1 MLQALIPAGAFL
13 AKYATPL
20 LATGGALMGG
30 KAAYEAS
37 GGDIGATALGA
48 GAGAFGLPAL
58 KGVASK
64 ARQAASEGL
73 SGLTGSSISAAN
85 RVLQARGI
93 DPNTVSL
100 AERARMG
107 SNVSRIASV
116 LPTAAGAA
124 VLGGGAL
131 LVPRL
136 AGAVGS
142 GGKNLASSVP
152 QAVGLGRAATYSYD
166 PNTGF
171 PVYSSSAVPEN
182 LPGSANLLD
191 QQNLIGPYQAN
202 LLYRRQL
209 GDVEL
214 DQLKNQSQ
222 YIANITDVAKKREM
236 ERQLAAAKVRQELE
250 TGAALTLQ
258 GQRGAQALAS
268 QGMGAIGQ
276 ALTANYQYG

>member
-107 SNVSRIASV
+107 SNVSRVASV

-142 GGKNLASSVP
+142 GGKNLAVQYHKLLVLDVPQLIPMIQILGFLYTVLLLFLTICLDLQTYLNNRISLVHIRLISFIVASSVM
-152 QAVGLGRAATYSYD
+152 L
-166 PNTGF
+166 NWI
-171 PVYSSSAVPEN
+171 N
-182 LPGSANLLD
+182 L
-191 QQNLIGPYQAN
+191 
-202 LLYRRQL
+202 
-209 GDVEL
+209 
-214 DQLKNQSQ
+214 K
-222 YIANITDVAKKREM
+222 T
-236 ERQLAAAKVRQELE
+236 KVSI
-250 TGAALTLQ
+250 LQ
-258 GQRGAQALAS
+258 
-268 QGMGAIGQ
+268 I
-276 ALTANYQYG
+276 

>member
-20 LATGGALMGG
+20 LATAGALGGGA
-30 KAAYEAS
+30 AAFKES

-48 GAGAFGLPAL
+48 GAGALGLPAL

-85 RVLQARGI
+85 KVLQARGI

-152 QAVGLGRAATYSYD
+152 QAVGLGRAATYSYN
-166 PNTGF
+166 PTTGM
-171 PVYSSSAVPEN
+171 PTYNAAAVPSN
-182 LPGSANLLD
+182 LPNAAGLLA
-191 QQNLIGPYQAN
+191 QQDPGGLYQAN
-202 LLYRRQL
+202 LLFNRQQADAL
-209 GDVEL
+209 L
-214 DQLKNQSQ
+214 DQAKNYTQ
-222 YIANITDVAKKREM
+222 YTAPIFDEVKRREM

-268 QGMGAIGQ
+268 QGMSAIGQ